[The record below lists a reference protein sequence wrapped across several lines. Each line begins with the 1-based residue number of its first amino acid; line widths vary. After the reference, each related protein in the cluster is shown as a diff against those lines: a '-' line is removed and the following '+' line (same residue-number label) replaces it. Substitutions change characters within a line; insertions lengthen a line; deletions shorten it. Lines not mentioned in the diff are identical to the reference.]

1 MITEILM
8 TEESLQNVIEAC
20 CEYILEEMDEEFALE
35 YQAEL
40 DKVDDWCDIIQT
52 GIFHDAIGE
61 VVKVEGMSL
70 YVEDDY

>member
-8 TEESLQNVIEAC
+8 TEKSLQDILDSC
-20 CEYILEEMDEEFALE
+20 CEYILEEMDEEVALG

-40 DKVDDWCDIIQT
+40 DNVDDWCDIIQT

-70 YVEDDY
+70 YVEDEY